1 MGVAMTLRE
10 FLDDNHVAYDVI
22 AHKETGCSS
31 MTARVSHVPG
41 EGLAKGVVLKWDEGF
56 LLAVLPTT
64 RHVDLESVGQIV
76 SGPVTLATED
86 EASRLFP
93 DCDEGAVPALAAA
106 YGVPA
111 VIDEELCDRADIYF
125 EGGDHR
131 SLVHISGEH
140 FDRLM
145 CGAPHARFSH

>member
-22 AHKETGCSS
+22 KHKETGCSS
-31 MTARVSHVPG
+31 MTARASHIPG
-41 EGLAKGVVLKWDEGF
+41 ESLAKAVVLKWDDGF
-56 LLAVLPTT
+56 LLAILPTT
-64 RHVDLESVGQIV
+64 RQVELESLRQFV
-76 SGPVTLATED
+76 SGPVALASED

-93 DCDEGAVPALAAA
+93 DCDEGAVPALAPA
-106 YGVPA
+106 YGLPA
-111 VIDEELCDRADIYF
+111 VIDEELCDCADIYF

-131 SLVHISGEH
+131 SLVHITGEH

-145 CGAPHARFSH
+145 CGAPHARFSN